1 MSELSHPLYVQNG
14 FPPILGTDELSLLLK
29 RKNINNDRC
38 NRPHTLPV
46 ACIPPDTQKPLW
58 ITEDVINWL
67 RQYEE
72 TPKHLR
78 QLNARIGASTK
89 AERIAT
95 RRANQASQLGKA

>member
-1 MSELSHPLYVQNG
+1 MPDISLIQKT

-38 NRPHTLPV
+38 NRPHTLPE

-58 ITEDVINWL
+58 ILEDVIEWL
-67 RQYEE
+67 RQHKE

-78 QLNARIGASTK
+78 PITPKKGAPTK
-89 AERIAT
+89 AERIAK
-95 RRANQASQLGKA
+95 RESVAKLNNSQFV